1 MEFICTACGR
11 KHIRTEPWVDEHIHC
26 ECGTDFYT
34 FYHQSVQVI
43 LPFDMI
49 RRPNMAKAF
58 RHFIANMDQGGN
70 NRTEADA
77 FADFLRRADPLGLIA
92 VGMERY
98 QAEVLGKRL
107 LTCGDFTA
115 ICDSLLNNKDL
126 MLKNK
131 GNYVD
136 IIEFNRKMKKKEE
149 PLFLEGPI
157 QYLRNEY
164 MLKDWQKEI
173 MEEDAA
179 RSGYLFGDTG

>member
-1 MEFICTACGR
+1 MEFICSACGR
-11 KHIRTEPWVDEHIHC
+11 KHIRTGQWVDEHIHC
-26 ECGTDFYT
+26 ECGYDFYA
-34 FYHQSVQVI
+34 FYHQGVVVT
-43 LPFDMI
+43 LPFNLI
-49 RRPNMAKAF
+49 RKEAVAKAF
-58 RHFIANMDQGGN
+58 RHLVASVNRSGN
-70 NRTEADA
+70 ARTEADICT
-77 FADFLRRADPLGLIA
+77 DFLRKADPLGLIA

-98 QAEVLGKRL
+98 QAEVLGKSL

-115 ICDSLLNNKDL
+115 ICESLLNNKDL

-149 PLFLEGPI
+149 PRFLEGPI
-157 QYLRNEY
+157 QYLQDEY

-173 MEEDAA
+173 MEENDA